1 MIDWLSSMEQTF
13 EYYTV
18 DPSTWK
24 DVKKLN
30 YVKSCTINRDS
41 ESETLGSATI
51 EIAINR
57 RVLYPSVPNCNSKWI
72 EIQVSTWNIFG
83 ANTND

>member
-30 YVKSCTINRDS
+30 YVKSCTINRNS

-51 EIAINR
+51 EIA
-57 RVLYPSVPNCNSKWI
+57 
-72 EIQVSTWNIFG
+72 
-83 ANTND
+83 

>member
-1 MIDWLSSMEQTF
+1 MIDWLSSMEQIF

-24 DVKKLN
+24 DIKKLN

-51 EIAINR
+51 EIAESI
-57 RVLYPSVPNCNSKWI
+57 VISEC
-72 EIQVSTWNIFG
+72 T
-83 ANTND
+83 